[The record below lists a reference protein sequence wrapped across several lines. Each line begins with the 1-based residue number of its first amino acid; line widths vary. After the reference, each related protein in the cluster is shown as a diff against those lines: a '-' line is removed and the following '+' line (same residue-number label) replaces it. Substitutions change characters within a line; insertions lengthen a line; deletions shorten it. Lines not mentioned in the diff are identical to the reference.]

1 MKTLTLA
8 VLLTTSTLAFAGER
22 EHEHNNGSLNQS
34 QQQKQHQSQQQS
46 LVGGSQSFKMD
57 GDERAVSSAIA
68 PAVSINEQC
77 PVITVGGHS
86 LQLLFMGVSTTGV
99 AKVNPICAAILM
111 QQPAIAQQILC
122 DTNED
127 YKKASKKVGITC
139 LD

>member
-8 VLLTTSTLAFAGER
+8 VLLTTSTLAFAGES
-22 EHEHNNGSLNQS
+22 EHEHENEHNWHGDFIQS
-34 QQQKQHQSQQQS
+34 QS
-46 LVGGSQSFKMD
+46 LVGGASQQNAYFK
-57 GDERAVSSAIA
+57 GDEKKDAVSSAIA

-86 LQLLFMGVSTTGV
+86 LQLFFMGVSTTGV
-99 AKVNPICAAILM
+99 PKVNPICAAILM